1 MNLNSHVTDGVPQ
14 SVTGGVYGGFQQVY
28 GVALSWYPRDWLR
41 LMLQFQYVNVNKL
54 DSTGTVQIG
63 QRFETL
69 AGRVQ
74 VAF

>member
-1 MNLNSHVTDGVPQ
+1 VAQ
-14 SVTGGVYGGFQQVY
+14 SVTGGVYGDYLQVF
-28 GVALSWYPRDWLR
+28 GTALSWYPNDWVR
-41 LMLQFQYVNVNKL
+41 LILQFQHTNVDRLNAA
-54 DSTGTVQIG
+54 GTAQIG